1 MCVSVTLS
9 MIGLLVVNLS
19 MKFGFDLISSFG
31 IFNVKILFIMYVLL
45 LENMIKKRFP
55 EFGGVGV

>member
-1 MCVSVTLS
+1 

-19 MKFGFDLISSFG
+19 MKFGF
-31 IFNVKILFIMYVLL
+31 IMYVLL
-45 LENMIKKRFP
+45 LENMIKKRVP

>member
-45 LENMIKKRFP
+45 LENMIKKRVP